1 MTEVL
6 PEPVVHPTTRSCP
19 FDPHDGLRE
28 LRAERP
34 LARLH
39 CPGGRG
45 GWLVTS
51 HALVREVLVDPRFG
65 TRLDLQLFPTVPD
78 EAVPAPAGM
87 FSVLDPPEH
96 TRYRRKLAT
105 WFSARRMRVLRARVE
120 QLVDERLAALRRTG
134 GPTDLVT
141 SFAAP
146 LTDEVIC
153 ELLGIRLADEA
164 GVRRAVERML
174 TFGDELGTT
183 AWAELRDLVAQLVR
197 GKAQRP
203 GDDLI
208 SALVADDE
216 LTTDEV
222 ITMVIVLVTGA
233 QDTTTSALALGACAL
248 LSNPDQFAALRD
260 DPSLADG
267 VVEEL
272 LRYLAIIQFGVV
284 RVALVDVELR
294 GATIRRGDLVV
305 LSLSTANRD
314 PAQFPDPDRLD
325 IARSASGH
333 VAFGHGVHHCL
344 GAQLARTVLRTGLSG
359 LARDLPGLRLAVEP
373 DQVQIR
379 EATVNYGVHSLPVD
393 WD

>member
-1 MTEVL
+1 MTEAL

-28 LRAERP
+28 LREERP
-34 LARLH
+34 LARMH
-39 CPGGRG
+39 CPGGRR

-65 TRLDLQLFPTVPD
+65 TGLELQFFPKIPEVELP
-78 EAVPAPAGM
+78 PPAGM

-96 TRYRRKLAT
+96 TWYRRKLAS
-105 WFSARRMRVLRARVE
+105 WFSARRMRVLEARVE
-120 QLVDERLAALRRTG
+120 QLVGERLAAMRRTG

-146 LTDEVIC
+146 LTDEVIG

-164 GVRRAVERML
+164 GFRRVAERML
-174 TFGDELGTT
+174 VLDGEPGI
-183 AWAELRDLVAQLVR
+183 AEWEQLCQVVAEFVRD
-197 GKAQRP
+197 KAERP
-203 GDDLI
+203 GDDLL

-222 ITMVIVLVTGA
+222 ITMGVLLVTGA
-233 QDTTTSALALGACAL
+233 KDTTTTTFALGTYAL
-248 LSNPDQFAALRD
+248 LVNPDQFAALRA
-260 DPSLADG
+260 DPSLAEAA
-267 VVEEL
+267 VEEL
-272 LRYLAIIQFGVV
+272 LRYLTILQFGVI
-284 RVALVDVELR
+284 RVALADVELH
-294 GATIRRGDLVV
+294 GETIRRGDLVT
-305 LSLSTANRD
+305 LSLSAANRD

-325 IARSASGH
+325 VSRSTNGH

-344 GAQLARTVLRTGLSG
+344 GAQLARTVLRIGFSG
-359 LARDLPGLRLAVEP
+359 LARELPGLRLAGSP
-373 DQVQIR
+373 DQISIR
-379 EATVNYGVHSLPVD
+379 DDTVNYGVRSLPVD